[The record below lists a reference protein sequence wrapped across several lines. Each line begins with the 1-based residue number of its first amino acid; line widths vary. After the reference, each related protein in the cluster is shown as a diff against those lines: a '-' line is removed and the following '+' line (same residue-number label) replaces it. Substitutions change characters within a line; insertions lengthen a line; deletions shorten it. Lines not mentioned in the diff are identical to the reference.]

1 MTVSNGTG
9 LRALVLVCAL
19 TGAGLALA
27 APLRL
32 KAEATVA
39 GEVVHLGD
47 LVENAGDSAHIALFS
62 APALGAIGTIRAERV
77 AEAAREL
84 GLTGFDAADLKAVIV
99 RRASPATTMDGV
111 LTRIRNQLAERD
123 TSALD
128 APIAI
133 DRPLTDAELTLAA
146 TGPMEIE
153 EMDVRS
159 GRFMLRLGTGPA
171 SLRLRGTADLRFDLP
186 VLARPFARGDVIAAA
201 DLTMEKRSR
210 RELPAGTISE
220 PAQLIGTVARR
231 ALSPGQPLKQGD
243 IAAPDLVDRNQ
254 LVTVTYEVP
263 GMSLTLRGRAL
274 ASGVLGAVVA
284 VQNSTSKKTIEAVVT
299 GPGRVTA
306 RLDEKTFKAKN

>member
-1 MTVSNGTG
+1 MTVPAGPA
-9 LRALVLVCAL
+9 LRALFLACAF
-19 TGAGLALA
+19 TGTGFAHS

-39 GEVVHLGD
+39 GDVVRLGD
-47 LVENAGDSAHIALFS
+47 LVENAGESAHIALFS
-62 APALGAIGTIRAERV
+62 APALGAAGTIRAERI

-84 GLTGFDAADLKAVIV
+84 GLAGFDAADLKAVVV
-99 RRASPATTMDGV
+99 RRASVTAAMEGIH
-111 LTRIRNQLAERD
+111 TRIRKQLAERD
-123 TSALD
+123 ASALD
-128 APIAI
+128 APVAL
-133 DRPLTDAELTLAA
+133 DRPLTEAELTKAT

-153 EMDVRS
+153 EMDLRS
-159 GRFMLRLGTGPA
+159 GRFLLRFGTGPA

-186 VLARPFARGDVIAAA
+186 VLARPLARGDVIAAT

-210 RELPAGTISE
+210 RELPAGTVSE

-243 IAAPDLVDRNQ
+243 IATPDLVDRNQ

-274 ASGVLGAVVA
+274 ASGVLGSVVA
-284 VQNSTSKKTIEAVVT
+284 VQNGTSKKTIEAVVT

-306 RLDEKTFKAKN
+306 RLDEKTLKAKN